1 MKSLARSLVF
11 PCAIFALALAATANP
26 RTFKGQIMDSE
37 CATDAHSATHSHV
50 EMAGIKGNISAR
62 QCTILCVEQ
71 GDSVYLFLDH
81 DGKTAYKL
89 STPQKD
95 LKQYAGDKVEIVGT
109 LEDNGKLI
117 HVSKIKAVGSAD
129 N

>member
-1 MKSLARSLVF
+1 MKSLAL
-11 PCAIFALALAATANP
+11 PCAIFVVALAASANP
-26 RTFKGQIMDSE
+26 RVFKGQIMDSE

-50 EMAGIKGNISAR
+50 EMAGIKGNISNR

-95 LKQYAGDKVEIVGT
+95 LKQYAGEKVEIVGE
-109 LEDNGKLI
+109 LDDQGKLI
-117 HVSKIKAVGSAD
+117 HVSKIKPIGD
-129 N
+129 TGN

>member
-1 MKSLARSLVF
+1 MKSLVL
-11 PCAIFALALAATANP
+11 PCAIFVLALAASANP
-26 RTFKGQIMDSE
+26 RIFKGQIMDSE
-37 CATDAHSATHSHV
+37 CATNAHSASHSHT
-50 EMAGIKGNISAR
+50 EMAGIKGNISNR

-89 STPQKD
+89 SAPQNN

-109 LEDNGKLI
+109 LEDDGKLI
-117 HVSKIKAVGSAD
+117 HVSKIKVVGSTD